1 MIRDSRFS
9 DWVCLQGRSQETQAI
24 GIISNRREFLAR
36 SAVLA
41 AAAAVPLGS
50 FPQETMRARRIPG
63 TDEFLPVVGLGGPD
77 IFIDL
82 PPEGRELPIS
92 VLRTMVDLGGRL
104 LDTPSFFRPD
114 VPYLGQLLAETGLR
128 DQMFLTGKITVNGKA
143 AGIRHLERLVANLNK
158 QPMDLLMIHNMRTM
172 DEHWPTLRD
181 WKEAGRTRYI
191 GVSLTRNR
199 DSTRLDQFMRTERPD
214 FIMTGYSIHNP
225 LAAETTL
232 PLAADLGIAV
242 LIVEA
247 FKTTDDGALFSL
259 VAGKPLPEWASEFDC
274 ETWAQYSLK
283 FILSHPAVTGVV
295 TETRQVRHVIDNMRA
310 GYGRLPDE
318 ATRQRMSEYLLSL

>member
-1 MIRDSRFS
+1 MASMN
-9 DWVCLQGRSQETQAI
+9 E
-24 GIISNRREFLAR
+24 SNRREFLAH
-36 SAVLA
+36 SAALA
-41 AAAAVPLGS
+41 AAASLPVPS
-50 FPQETMRARRIPG
+50 FAQETMRARPIPG
-63 TDEFLPVVGLGGPD
+63 TDEYLPVIGLGAPD

-92 VLRTMVDLGGRL
+92 VLEAMVDLGGRL
-104 LDTPSFFRPD
+104 LDTPSFFQPD
-114 VPYLGQLLAETGLR
+114 VPILGEILTEMELQDE
-128 DQMFLTGKITVNGKA
+128 MFLTGKITVNDKED
-143 AGIRHLERLVANLNK
+143 GIRHLERLVTNLNK
-158 QPMDLLMIHNMRTM
+158 RPMDLLMIHNMRNV

-199 DSTRLDQFMRTERPD
+199 DYVEFDQFMRTERPD

-225 LAAETTL
+225 MAAETTL

-247 FKTTDDGALFSL
+247 FKTIDDGGIFSY
-259 VAGKPLPEWASEFDC
+259 VAGRPLPEWAADFDC
-274 ETWAQYSLK
+274 ESWAQFSLK
-283 FILSHPAVTGVV
+283 YILSHPAVTGIV

-310 GYGRLPDE
+310 GFGRLPDE

>member
-1 MIRDSRFS
+1 MADLTKR
-9 DWVCLQGRSQETQAI
+9 
-24 GIISNRREFLAR
+24 NRREFLKQGTA
-36 SAVLA
+36 LA
-41 AAAAVPLGS
+41 AAASLPVGA
-50 FPQETMRARRIPG
+50 FAQETMRARPIPG
-63 TDEFLPVVGLGGPD
+63 TDEYLPVVGLGAPD

-82 PPEGRELPIS
+82 PPEGKELPMA
-92 VLRTMVDLGGRL
+92 VLQTMVDLGGRL
-104 LDTPSFFRPD
+104 LDTPSFFRAN
-114 VPYLGQLLAETGLR
+114 VPYLGELLAEMDLR
-128 DQMFLTGKITVNGKA
+128 EQMFLTGKITVNGKE
-143 AGIRHLERLVANLNK
+143 AGIEHLERMVANLNK
-158 QPMDLLMIHNMRTM
+158 HPMDLLMIHNMRTM
-172 DEHWPTLRD
+172 DEHWPTLRE

-191 GVSLTRNR
+191 GVSLTRNSDYVEMER
-199 DSTRLDQFMRTERPD
+199 FMRTERPD
-214 FIMTGYSIHNP
+214 FIMTGYSIHHP

-247 FKTTDDGALFSL
+247 FKTVDDGGIFSL

-274 ETWAQYSLK
+274 ESWAQYSLK

-318 ATRQRMSEYLLSL
+318 AMRQRMSEYLLSL